1 MRINLET
8 DEHIVASLPKIW
20 KTEVGLIGFFSRS
33 REGILVLTNKKII
46 FVPQYILITQ
56 KEREKYF
63 GNDEAKVTRID
74 GYSESQLDE
83 DISEHPKSS
92 MMPLESI
99 VDVESAKLRGV
110 NFLRIRFK
118 TDNNKIKTYDFGII
132 KSVTNYP
139 MRQPL
144 LFYSLNWDAWIK
156 LVNAYL

>member
-1 MRINLET
+1 MRINLEI

-20 KTEVGLIGFFSRS
+20 KSEVGLMGFFSKS
-33 REGILVLTNKKII
+33 KEGILVLTNKKII
-46 FVPQYILITQ
+46 FVPKYILITQ

-99 VDVESAKLRGV
+99 VDVETAKLRKAS
-110 NFLRIRFK
+110 FLRISFK
-118 TDNNKIKTYDFGII
+118 TDNKLKTYDFGIT

-156 LVNAYL
+156 LVKAYL

>member
-1 MRINLET
+1 MRINLES

-20 KTEVGLIGFFSRS
+20 KSEVGLMGFFSKS
-33 REGILVLTNKKII
+33 KEGILVLTNKKII
-46 FVPQYILITQ
+46 FVPKYILITQ

-99 VDVESAKLRGV
+99 VDVETAKLRKAS
-110 NFLRIRFK
+110 FLRISFK
-118 TDNNKIKTYDFGII
+118 TDNKLKTYDFGIT

-156 LVNAYL
+156 LVKAYL

>member
-20 KTEVGLIGFFSRS
+20 KSEVGLMGFFSKS
-33 REGILVLTNKKII
+33 KEGILVLTNKKII
-46 FVPQYILITQ
+46 FVPKYILITQ

-74 GYSESQLDE
+74 SYSESQLDE

-99 VDVESAKLRGV
+99 VDVETAKLRKA
-110 NFLRIRFK
+110 NFLRISFK
-118 TDNNKIKTYDFGII
+118 TGNKIKTYDFGIT

-156 LVNAYL
+156 LVKAYL

>member
-20 KTEVGLIGFFSRS
+20 KTEVGLIGFFSKS
-33 REGILVLTNKKII
+33 REGVLVLTNKKII
-46 FVPQYILITQ
+46 FVPKYILITQ

-74 GYSESQLDE
+74 SYSESQLDE

-99 VDVESAKLRGV
+99 VDVETAKLRKA
-110 NFLRIRFK
+110 NFLRISFK
-118 TDNNKIKTYDFGII
+118 TGNKIKTYDFGIT

-144 LFYSLNWDAWIK
+144 LFCSLNWDAWIK
-156 LVNAYL
+156 LVKAYL

>member
-20 KTEVGLIGFFSRS
+20 KTEVGVMGFFSKS
-33 REGILVLTNKKII
+33 KEGILVLTNKKII
-46 FVPQYILITQ
+46 FVPKYVLITQ

-83 DISEHPKSS
+83 EISEHPKSL

-99 VDVESAKLRGV
+99 VDVETAKLRKA

-118 TDNNKIKTYDFGII
+118 TDNKMKTYDFGIT
-132 KSVTNYP
+132 KSVANYP

-156 LVNAYL
+156 LVKAYL